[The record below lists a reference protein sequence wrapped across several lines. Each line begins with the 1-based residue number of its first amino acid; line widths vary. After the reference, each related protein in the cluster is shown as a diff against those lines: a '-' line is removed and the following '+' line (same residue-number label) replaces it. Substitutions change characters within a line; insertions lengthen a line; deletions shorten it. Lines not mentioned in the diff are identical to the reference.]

1 MADLARLKRMQPF
14 RNMHTAEFNAMVD
27 SLRTLTPTAASGG
40 TGQIVTVRGSAIRG
54 RLAPLGDINA
64 YIAVADQVGNTI
76 DVKRVKSDGTP
87 AGSTIT
93 AFVLP

>member
-1 MADLARLKRMQPF
+1 MSDLARLKRMRPF
-14 RNMHTAEFNAMVD
+14 RDMHTAEFNAMVD
-27 SLRTLTPTAASGG
+27 SLRTLTPRAASGG
-40 TGQIVTVRGSAIRG
+40 TAQITTLRGTAIRG
-54 RLAPLGDINA
+54 RLGPLGDINA

-76 DVKRVKSDGTP
+76 DVKRVRSDGIP

>member
-1 MADLARLKRMQPF
+1 MADLARLRRMRPF
-14 RNMHTAEFNAMVD
+14 RDMHTAEFNSLVD
-27 SLRTLTPTAASGG
+27 SLRTLMPQAASGG
-40 TGQIVTVRGSAIRG
+40 TGQITTVRGTAIRG
-54 RLAPLGDINA
+54 RLVPLGDINA

-76 DVKRVKSDGTP
+76 DVKRVRSDGTP